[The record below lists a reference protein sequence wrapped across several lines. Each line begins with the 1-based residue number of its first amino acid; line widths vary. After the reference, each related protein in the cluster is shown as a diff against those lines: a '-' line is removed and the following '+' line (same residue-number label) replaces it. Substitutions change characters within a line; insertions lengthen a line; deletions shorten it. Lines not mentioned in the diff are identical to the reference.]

1 MPSVESLILIGGV
14 LVLLSILASTLSG
27 KLGIPG
33 LVLFLAV
40 GMLAGEDGIVGL
52 PFDDYAVA
60 HAVGTVALV
69 LILFD
74 GGLQTPWRAFRRA
87 WRPAVA
93 LSTVGVVI
101 TVVVTGLAA
110 TWLLDLPLAMGLL
123 LGAIVGSTDA
133 AAVFG
138 VLRGQGLRLK
148 ERIGSTL
155 EIESGSNDPMA
166 VLLTVALIA
175 VVTGEMEGAGG
186 LALFFGQQ
194 AVLGAVG
201 GVAVGWLGARTA
213 DRIQL
218 RAPGL
223 YPALSMGVAFLAFGL
238 PAFFGGSGFLA
249 VYLAGLVMGNSR
261 LIFKRGIL
269 LAHDGAA
276 WVAQIVMFVVLGLLA
291 TPSRLVG
298 VWWEGLL
305 VAGVLI
311 LVARPLAVGLT
322 LLPMGFR
329 LREVGFISWA
339 GLKGAIPI
347 ILAIYPLLAGL
358 DQAQLLF
365 DVVFFVVLV
374 SALSQGWTL
383 PRVARWLGVRSD
395 GPGTPAISLELTS
408 LRHLEG
414 DIVEYLV
421 QRDAPVAKRPIR
433 DLNVP
438 SGAVISM
445 IVRDDE
451 VVPPRGDTCV
461 LPGDYVFVIMR
472 QRCRET
478 VDRLFSPDAPS
489 DVLQES
495 DP

>member
-101 TVVVTGLAA
+101 TVLVTGLAA

-223 YPALSMGVAFLAFGL
+223 YPALSMGLALLAFGL

-276 WVAQIVMFVVLGLLA
+276 WVAQIVMFVVLDE
-291 TPSRLVG
+291 
-298 VWWEGLL
+298 WDQCQ
-305 VAGVLI
+305 
-311 LVARPLAVGLT
+311 
-322 LLPMGFR
+322 
-329 LREVGFISWA
+329 
-339 GLKGAIPI
+339 GAW
-347 ILAIYPLLAGL
+347 G
-358 DQAQLLF
+358 
-365 DVVFFVVLV
+365 
-374 SALSQGWTL
+374 
-383 PRVARWLGVRSD
+383 
-395 GPGTPAISLELTS
+395 
-408 LRHLEG
+408 
-414 DIVEYLV
+414 
-421 QRDAPVAKRPIR
+421 
-433 DLNVP
+433 
-438 SGAVISM
+438 SG
-445 IVRDDE
+445 
-451 VVPPRGDTCV
+451 C
-461 LPGDYVFVIMR
+461 
-472 QRCRET
+472 
-478 VDRLFSPDAPS
+478 
-489 DVLQES
+489 
-495 DP
+495 